1 MLNPDQEAVVTV
13 AIDSAAN
20 LYGLEL
26 HLKFDST
33 VIQVVDSDNALSGVQ
48 MHPGDIF
55 DVSQSFLVVNQ
66 VDQDSGEIT
75 YAITLLAPAPP
86 ETGDGSLITFKLHA
100 IDIGNSALE
109 LVNVIMA
116 SPDGEAVP
124 FNSIDGQVVVN
135 TEQIKPPPPTQI
147 PVSSPTPLQPNT
159 EIVASTLTGSPS
171 TTLTPLVSLLPTDQP
186 SSVISTSTSIPIDS
200 ITSIPQPRST
210 EGTIMPSPSL
220 KETLITQSLMER
232 HTGIDLATSQ
242 RPEGEL
248 NNRVPQFVS
257 LALPIYGVLVLLGIA
272 LFVVRKT
279 FYGRQ

>member
-1 MLNPDQEAVVTV
+1 
-13 AIDSAAN
+13 
-20 LYGLEL
+20 
-26 HLKFDST
+26 
-33 VIQVVDSDNALSGVQ
+33 